1 MNTANKLTMLRV
13 VMIPLFLILLY
24 RQFPFHLYL
33 ALAVFILASIT
44 DFIDGYIARHYHQV
58 TDFGK
63 FMDPLADKV
72 LVMAAMVWFV
82 EVGQMPAWALLVVI
96 VREFAV
102 TALRLVAVDGGKVI
116 AAGKS
121 GKVKT
126 ASTMVCICIMLIR
139 PLAMVWLWAF
149 SLNQLC
155 VAVIVSTTV
164 YSGLEYFLQN
174 KELLDW
180 TK

>member
-1 MNTANKLTMLRV
+1 
-13 VMIPLFLILLY
+13 
-24 RQFPFHLYL
+24 
-33 ALAVFILASIT
+33 
-44 DFIDGYIARHYHQV
+44 
-58 TDFGK
+58 
-63 FMDPLADKV
+63 
-72 LVMAAMVWFV
+72 
-82 EVGQMPAWALLVVI
+82 
-96 VREFAV
+96 
-102 TALRLVAVDGGKVI
+102 VAVDGGKVI